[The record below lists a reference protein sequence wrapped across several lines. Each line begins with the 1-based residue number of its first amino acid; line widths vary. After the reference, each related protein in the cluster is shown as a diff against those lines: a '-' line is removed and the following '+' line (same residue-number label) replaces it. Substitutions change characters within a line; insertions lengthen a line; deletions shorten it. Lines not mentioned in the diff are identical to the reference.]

1 MTSLSPKVTL
11 PIAVLIVA
19 GLATAA
25 MIAARPSVATRK
37 AAKPLPLVH
46 VQRATAGSVQLL
58 VETQGSVAPRT
69 ESELVAEVSG
79 RITWVSPSLA
89 AGRFLVP
96 GETLLRIDSSDY
108 EVAIERAQA
117 MLARAESERELTRTS
132 LDRLRRL
139 VENGVTS
146 TANLD
151 EAVHLEKKAKAAWRE
166 ASAAVT
172 QAQRELARTEVVSPF
187 AGRVREKRVGVG
199 QFVSRGAPVAR
210 VYAVDYAEVRLPI
223 ADDDAAFVDLP
234 IDYRD
239 HSGETPSSEVL
250 LRGRFAGTEYTWKGR
265 IVRTE
270 GEIDPHTRMIH
281 AVARVD
287 DPYGRGEDP
296 ERPPLAVG
304 LFVTAEI
311 AGRLS
316 MAAVWQMPV
325 TSKT

>member
-1 MTSLSPKVTL
+1 MNLSPKVTL
-11 PIAVLIVA
+11 PIVVLIVA

-46 VQRATAGSVQLL
+46 VQRATPRSLQLI
-58 VETQGSVAPRT
+58 VETQGSVVPRT

-117 MLARAESERELTRTS
+117 ILARAESGRELTRTS
-132 LDRLRRL
+132 LERLRRL

-151 EAVHLEKKAKAAWRE
+151 EAVHLEKQANAAWRE
-166 ASAAVT
+166 AAAALT
-172 QAQRELARTEVVSPF
+172 QAQRDLARTAVISPF
-187 AGRVREKRVGVG
+187 AGRVREKHVGVG
-199 QFVSRGAPVAR
+199 QFVSSGAAVAR

-239 HSGETPSSEVL
+239 HSGEAASS
-250 LRGRFAGTEYTWKGR
+250 
-265 IVRTE
+265 
-270 GEIDPHTRMIH
+270 
-281 AVARVD
+281 
-287 DPYGRGEDP
+287 
-296 ERPPLAVG
+296 
-304 LFVTAEI
+304 
-311 AGRLS
+311 
-316 MAAVWQMPV
+316 
-325 TSKT
+325 